1 MQVGYTDENGDPQCC
16 VPEAYQGRVPQSPTT
31 LSASATLL
39 LLPTGL
45 SVHSQPAASY
55 TAASTTNVAVTLQLL
70 PAVAVISGHP
80 FSVAM
85 ASVSESGVP
94 LPAKCIAI
102 ILCLLKTNF
111 LFRSFYQQR
120 RSRLKCGLSLPLTLQ
135 PISPARSASFNALSG
150 TAFDS
155 SARSTLTVGIVKDA
169 GSSFTINFEAQSS
182 GSTLFNADTNAFT
195 INVASI
201 SVTTQPAAAYQYSS
215 GSSTVSPSLTVSLR
229 SSGGDNLDNATPS
242 VSAVL
247 SETSGSLIG
256 GSVASSSQSQSAVSG
271 SVTFTY
277 AVSLEGGD
285 SYRFSVSC
293 MTASVNSNVFA
304 INPFAL
310 AVSTQPSAVVQYP
323 NSASS
328 VSTGTAV
335 VELKDGSGNTLTGS
349 STDSRSMTVTFQ
361 EISGAGTVFVHLHIM
376 P

>member
-1 MQVGYTDENGDPQCC
+1 VQVGYLDENGDPQCC
-16 VPEAYQGRVPQSPTT
+16 VPEAYQERVPQSPTT

-102 ILCLLKTNF
+102 IVCLLKTNF

-120 RSRLKCGLSLPLTLQ
+120 RSRLKCRLSLPLTWQ
-135 PISPARSASFNALSG
+135 PILPTRSASFNAPSG

-155 SARSTLTVGIVKDA
+155 SARSMLIVGIVKDA
-169 GSSFTINFEAQSS
+169 GSSFTINFVAQNS
-182 GSTLFNADTNAFT
+182 GSTLFSAGTDAFT

-201 SVTTQPAAAYQYSS
+201 SVTTQPAAVYQYSS
-215 GSSTVSPSLTVSLR
+215 GSSTVSPSITVSLR

-242 VSAVL
+242 
-247 SETSGSLIG
+247 
-256 GSVASSSQSQSAVSG
+256 
-271 SVTFTY
+271 
-277 AVSLEGGD
+277 GD
-285 SYRFSVSC
+285 VRFSGWRKRC
-293 MTASVNSNVFA
+293 
-304 INPFAL
+304 
-310 AVSTQPSAVVQYP
+310 Q
-323 NSASS
+323 
-328 VSTGTAV
+328 
-335 VELKDGSGNTLTGS
+335 
-349 STDSRSMTVTFQ
+349 
-361 EISGAGTVFVHLHIM
+361 
-376 P
+376 